1 MAINLEDYQELIE
14 SLSPELQES
23 LHSAWHDA
31 TKVFSARGLD
41 NYLKGAAALKTLGK
55 GDDLIVAWINHA
67 PLVAKEIG
75 EDVVPDLIQTALEL
89 ASKTSGAVIELV
101 LSTAPTAASRLGDEI
116 LFRAYLQFLNTLL
129 SQAPRGVR
137 PMLENLEKLFS
148 QLTLG
153 GLRRWALW
161 GAHAHR
167 TNYPEQGSYFSLQ
180 SKESQAMLQKER
192 KGTLFID
199 VQRRINM
206 YLRALWARDFFMKP
220 TSGDFETRE
229 GHRPFVEGYFI
240 HLPDAYDDFILPARP
255 LQPIQP
261 LAALSPTLPLH
272 PQGVGWGCK
281 AAEAAT
287 TTHKGREQSL
297 LPPQGEGWDGGG
309 ARAGSGEGTRIS
321 GLSMYRAAAAHSA
334 AHIVYTRDPISAE
347 SLNPWQM
354 AVISVIEDA
363 RVETLAV
370 RKFPGLKQRW
380 SALHTIE
387 PAQDSSA
394 GDYLN
399 RLARALLDE
408 IYQDNDPWIA
418 QGRVLFKQAAEN
430 LDTNQ
435 VSWDIGVQLAHE
447 FMAKRIPFNPR
458 TDLLIA
464 PYRDDNRYF
473 WEFEEFDFDKAM
485 AAGYDAP
492 KQVRKHVSLM
502 EFANEIDVENAGDDA
517 EEIWVLGTE
526 LFPYEDMGKSYNE
539 LEGREPVSEPY
550 HYSEWDYQIQL
561 ERPAWATVLEK
572 RSKAG
577 DLQLID
583 DITSQHKR
591 TIGRLKFLLDA
602 LQPQGV
608 TRIRKLEDGDEVDVN
623 AAIRAMIDIRM
634 GQQPDPRIMMR
645 SVRKVRDISVMV
657 LLDLSESTNEK
668 VSGQDYS
675 VLDLQRQ
682 ATVLLAD
689 AINKIGDPFAIHG
702 FCSDGRHNVEYSRFK
717 DFDQPY
723 NDLPKSRLAGMSG
736 QLSTRMGAAIRHA
749 GHYLKQQKS
758 AKKLLLVITDGEPA
772 DVDVRDPQY
781 LRYDTKKAVEEMA
794 RCGVTTFCMSL
805 DPRADQYV
813 SRIFGARNYMVVD
826 HVERL
831 PEKLPVLYAGLT
843 R

>member
-1 MAINLEDYQELIE
+1 MSINLDDYQELLDTLTPELRE
-14 SLSPELQES
+14 SLQ
-23 LHSAWHDA
+23 SAWLEA
-31 TKVFSARGLD
+31 AKAFSARGLD
-41 NYLKGAAALKTLGK
+41 NYLKGAAALKSLGK
-55 GDDLIVAWINHA
+55 GDNLVAIWIDHA
-67 PLVAKEIG
+67 PLVAKEVG
-75 EDVVPDLIQTALEL
+75 EDVVPDLVQTALSL
-89 ASKTSGAVIELV
+89 ASKTSGTVIELV
-101 LSTAPTAASRLGDEI
+101 LGTAPTAANRLGDEA
-116 LFRAYLQFLNTLL
+116 LFRSYLQFIATLL
-129 SQAPRGVR
+129 AQAPRGVR
-137 PMLENLEKLFS
+137 PMLENLEALLG

-167 TNYPEQGSYFSLQ
+167 TNYPEQTNYFSLQ
-180 SKESQAMLQKER
+180 SKESLAMLQKER
-192 KGTLFID
+192 KGTLFVD

-229 GHRPFVEGYFI
+229 GYRPFVEGYFI
-240 HLPDAYDDFILPARP
+240 HLPDAYDDFAIGDTKLP
-255 LQPIQP
+255 
-261 LAALSPTLPLH
+261 
-272 PQGVGWGCK
+272 
-281 AAEAAT
+281 
-287 TTHKGREQSL
+287 
-297 LPPQGEGWDGGG
+297 
-309 ARAGSGEGTRIS
+309 
-321 GLSMYRAAAAHSA
+321 GLEMYRAAAAHSA
-334 AHIVYTRDPISAE
+334 AHIVHTRDPISAE
-347 SLNPWQM
+347 ALNPWQM

-363 RVETLAV
+363 RVETLSIH
-370 RKFPGLKQRW
+370 KFPGLKHLWAQ
-380 SALHTIE
+380 LHTITAE
-387 PAQDSSA
+387 QGNTA

-399 RLARALLDE
+399 RLARALLDDG
-408 IYQDNDPWIA
+408 YHDNDPWIA
-418 QGRVLFKQAAEN
+418 QGRVLFKEAADRLDSNQA
-430 LDTNQ
+430 
-435 VSWDIGVQLAHE
+435 SWDIGVQLAHE
-447 FMAKRIPFNPR
+447 FMARRIAFNPR
-458 TDLLIA
+458 SDLLTA

-473 WEFEEFDFDKAM
+473 WEFEEFDFDQAL
-485 AAGYDAP
+485 AAGYEAP
-492 KQVRKHVSLM
+492 KQVRKYVSLM
-502 EFANEIDVENAGDDA
+502 EFANEIDVETAGDDA

-526 LFPYEDMGKSYNE
+526 LFPYEDMGKSFNE
-539 LEGREPVSEPY
+539 MEGKEPVSEPY
-550 HYSEWDYQIQL
+550 HYAEWDYQIQL

-572 RSKAG
+572 RPKAG

-583 DITSQHKR
+583 DIAAQHKR

-657 LLDLSESTNEK
+657 LLDLSESTNDK

-675 VLDLQRQ
+675 VLDLTRQ

-702 FCSDGRHNVEYSRFK
+702 FASDGRHNVEYFRFK

-723 NDLPKSRLAGMSG
+723 GDLPKSRLAGMSG

-749 GHYLKQQKS
+749 GHYLKLQKS

-794 RCGVTTFCMSL
+794 RVGVTTFCMSL

-831 PEKLPVLYAGLT
+831 PEKLPALYAGLT

>member
-1 MAINLEDYQELIE
+1 MSINLEDYQELLG

-23 LHSAWHDA
+23 LHSAWHEA

-55 GDDLIVAWINHA
+55 GDDLIATWIDHA

-75 EDVVPDLIQTALEL
+75 EDVVPDLVQTALEL
-89 ASKTSGAVIELV
+89 ASKTSGSVIELV
-101 LSTAPTAASRLGDEI
+101 LSTAPTAANRLGDEV

-137 PMLENLEKLFS
+137 PMLENLEMLFS

-167 TNYPEQGSYFSLQ
+167 TNYPEQTNYFSLQ
-180 SKESQAMLQKER
+180 SKESLAMLQKER

-229 GHRPFVEGYFI
+229 GYRPYIEGYFL
-240 HLPDAYDDFILPARP
+240 HLPDAYDDFSMGETRLP
-255 LQPIQP
+255 
-261 LAALSPTLPLH
+261 
-272 PQGVGWGCK
+272 
-281 AAEAAT
+281 
-287 TTHKGREQSL
+287 
-297 LPPQGEGWDGGG
+297 
-309 ARAGSGEGTRIS
+309 
-321 GLSMYRAAAAHSA
+321 GLEMYRAAAAHSA
-334 AHIVYTRDPISAE
+334 AHLVYTRDPISAE
-347 SLNPWQM
+347 AINPWQM

-363 RVETLAV
+363 RVETLSV
-370 RKFPGLKQRW
+370 RKFPGLKHLWAQ
-380 SALHTIE
+380 LHTIE
-387 PAQDSSA
+387 SDQGKSA

-399 RLARALLDE
+399 RLARALLDDH
-408 IYQDNDPWIA
+408 YQDNDPWIA
-418 QGRVLFKQAAEN
+418 QGRVLFKEAAER

-447 FMAKRIPFNPR
+447 FMSKRISFNPR
-458 TDLLIA
+458 SDLLTA

-473 WEFEEFDFDKAM
+473 WEFEEFDFDKAI
-485 AAGYDAP
+485 AAGYETP

-526 LFPYEDMGKSYNE
+526 LFPYEDMGKSFNE
-539 LEGREPVSEPY
+539 MEGKEPVSEPY

-572 RSKAG
+572 RPKTG

-689 AINKIGDPFAIHG
+689 AIHKIGDPFAIHG

-717 DFDQPY
+717 DFDQSY
-723 NDLPKSRLAGMSG
+723 NELPKSRLAGMSG

-749 GHYLKQQKS
+749 GHYLKLQKA

-794 RCGVTTFCMSL
+794 RSGVTTFCMSL

-813 SRIFGARNYMVVD
+813 SRIFGAKNYMVVD

-831 PEKLPVLYAGLT
+831 PEKLPALYAGLT

>member
-1 MAINLEDYQELIE
+1 MAINLEDYQELLD
-14 SLSPELQES
+14 SLSPALQES
-23 LHSAWHDA
+23 LHSAWHEA
-31 TKVFSARGLD
+31 AKVFSARGLD

-55 GDDLIVAWINHA
+55 GDDLVATWIDHA

-75 EDVVPDLIQTALEL
+75 EDVVPDLAQTALEL

-101 LSTAPTAASRLGDEI
+101 LSTAPTAANRLGDEV

-137 PMLENLEKLFS
+137 PMLENLEMLFS

-167 TNYPEQGSYFSLQ
+167 TNYPEQGNYFSLQ
-180 SKESQAMLQKER
+180 SKESLAMLQKER

-229 GHRPFVEGYFI
+229 GYRPYVEGYFI
-240 HLPDAYDDFILPARP
+240 HLPDAYDDFTLPSPGAAHHP
-255 LQPIQP
+255 LP
-261 LAALSPTLPLH
+261 LA
-272 PQGVGWGCK
+272 
-281 AAEAAT
+281 
-287 TTHKGREQSL
+287 
-297 LPPQGEGWDGGG
+297 GEGNKLP
-309 ARAGSGEGTRIS
+309 
-321 GLSMYRAAAAHSA
+321 GLEMYRAAAAHSA

-363 RVETLAV
+363 RVETLSV
-370 RKFPGLKQRW
+370 RKFPGLKHLWAQ
-380 SALHTIE
+380 LHTIE
-387 PAQDSSA
+387 SNQGKSA

-399 RLARALLDE
+399 RLARALLDDS
-408 IYQDNDPWIA
+408 YQDDDPWIA
-418 QGRVLFKQAAEN
+418 QGRVLFRQAAES

-447 FMAKRIPFNPR
+447 FMTKRIAFNPR
-458 TDLLIA
+458 NDLLTA

-473 WEFEEFDFDKAM
+473 WEFEEFDFEKAM
-485 AAGYDAP
+485 SAGYEAP

-526 LFPYEDMGKSYNE
+526 LFPYEDMGKSFNE
-539 LEGREPVSEPY
+539 LEGKEPISEPY

-645 SVRKVRDISVMV
+645 SVRKIRDISVMV

-723 NDLPKSRLAGMSG
+723 NEVPKSRLAGMSG

-749 GHYLKQQKS
+749 GHYLKLQKS

-794 RCGVTTFCMSL
+794 RSGVTTFCMSL

-831 PEKLPVLYAGLT
+831 PEKLPLLYAGLT

>member
-1 MAINLEDYQELIE
+1 MAINLEDYQELLE

-23 LHSAWHDA
+23 LRSAWLEA
-31 TKVFSARGLD
+31 AKVFSARGLD
-41 NYLKGAAALKTLGK
+41 NYLKGAAALKSLGK
-55 GDDLIVAWINHA
+55 GDDLVATWIDHA

-75 EDVVPDLIQTALEL
+75 EDAIPDLVQTALAL

-101 LSTAPTAASRLGDEI
+101 LSTAPTAANRLGDEH
-116 LFRAYLQFLNTLL
+116 LFRSYLQFLNTLL

-137 PMLENLEKLFS
+137 PMLENLEMLFS

-167 TNYPEQGSYFSLQ
+167 TDYPEQANYFSLQ
-180 SKESQAMLQKER
+180 SKESLAMLQKER

-240 HLPDAYDDFILPARP
+240 HLPDAYDDFVVPAAGGQRSAP
-255 LQPIQP
+255 
-261 LAALSPTLPLH
+261 
-272 PQGVGWGCK
+272 
-281 AAEAAT
+281 
-287 TTHKGREQSL
+287 
-297 LPPQGEGWDGGG
+297 LPPGE
-309 ARAGSGEGTRIS
+309 GSGEGKASGSPQTEIRIP
-321 GLSMYRAAAAHSA
+321 GLAMYRAAAAHAA
-334 AHIVYTRDPISAE
+334 AHLVYTRDPISAE
-347 SLNPWQM
+347 ALNPWQM

-370 RKFPGLKQRW
+370 RKFPGLGQLW
-380 SALHTIE
+380 SSMHTIE
-387 PAQDSSA
+387 AGQDKSA

-408 IYQDNDPWIA
+408 RYQDNDPWVA
-418 QGRVLFKQAAEN
+418 QGRVLFKQAAER

-458 TDLLIA
+458 SDQLTA
-464 PYRDDNRYF
+464 PYRDDNSYF
-473 WEFEEFDFDKAM
+473 WEFEEFDFDKAIS
-485 AAGYDAP
+485 AGYDTP
-492 KQVRKHVSLM
+492 KQVRKQVSLM
-502 EFANEIDVENAGDDA
+502 EFANEIDVETAGDDA
-517 EEIWVLGTE
+517 QEIWVLGTE
-526 LFPYEDMGKSYNE
+526 LFPYENIGDESNGKSFNE
-539 LEGREPVSEPY
+539 LEGKEPLSEPY
-550 HYSEWDYQIQL
+550 HYAEWDYQIQL

-572 RSKAG
+572 RPKAG
-577 DLQLID
+577 DLQLIAE
-583 DITSQHKR
+583 IAAQHKR

-608 TRIRKLEDGDEVDVN
+608 TRVRKLEDGDEVDIN
-623 AAIRAMIDIRM
+623 AAIRSMINIRM
-634 GQQPDPRIMMR
+634 AQQPDPRIMMR

-668 VSGQDYS
+668 VSGQEYS

-689 AINKIGDPFAIHG
+689 AIHKIGDPFAIHG

-717 DFDQPY
+717 DFEQPY
-723 NDLPKSRLAGMSG
+723 NDVPKSRLAGMRG
-736 QLSTRMGAAIRHA
+736 HLSTRMGAAIRHA
-749 GHYLKQQKS
+749 GHYLKLQKS
-758 AKKLLLVITDGEPA
+758 SKKLLLVITDGEPA

-794 RCGVTTFCMSL
+794 RSGVTTFCMSL

-813 SRIFGARNYMVVD
+813 SRIFGAKNYMVVD

-831 PEKLPVLYAGLT
+831 PEKLPLLYAGLT